1 MKHMS
6 LAEIAKACGGSYV
19 GDDGLKSV
27 EVTGVVI
34 DSRKVEPGFLFAA
47 VKGERVDGHSFIPA
61 VFAKGAACVPVS
73 YTHLMCRASTALPRI
88 RRWVS
93 RQ

>member
-1 MKHMS
+1 MMKHMS
-6 LAEIAKACGGSYV
+6 LAEIASACGGTYV

-47 VKGERVDGHSFIPA
+47 VKG
-61 VFAKGAACVPVS
+61 
-73 YTHLMCRASTALPRI
+73 
-88 RRWVS
+88 RR
-93 RQ
+93 QFHP

>member
-1 MKHMS
+1 M
-6 LAEIAKACGGSYV
+6 

-61 VFAKGAACVPVS
+61 VFAKSLPVYS
-73 YTHLMCRASTALPRI
+73 VRTRRSI
-88 RRWVS
+88 RPDLIS
-93 RQ
+93 R

>member
-6 LAEIAKACGGSYV
+6 LAEIASACGGTYV

-47 VKGERVDGHSFIPA
+47 VKGERVDGHSLSLPSS
-61 VFAKGAACVPVS
+61 P
-73 YTHLMCRASTALPRI
+73 RALPVYSVKTRRSI
-88 RRWVS
+88 RPDLIS
-93 RQ
+93 R